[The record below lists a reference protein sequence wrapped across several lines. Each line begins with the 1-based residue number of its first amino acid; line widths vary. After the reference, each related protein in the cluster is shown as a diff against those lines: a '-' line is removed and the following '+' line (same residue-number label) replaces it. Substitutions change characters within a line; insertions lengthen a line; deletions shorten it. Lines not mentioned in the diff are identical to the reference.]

1 MEAGDLAA
9 AAAAAKSMQSVEQH
23 EPVVVAPG
31 QSEFIPLPDDEDIAT
46 SDESEDSGDGA
57 YEFEQPGQQEASS
70 SSWDSDEEPTTHEP
84 IDRNALPVW
93 LARKRQ
99 EGR

>member
-1 MEAGDLAA
+1 MPVL
-9 AAAAAKSMQSVEQH
+9 SVEQH
-23 EPVVVAPG
+23 EPPAVVAPV
-31 QSEFIPLPDDEDIAT
+31 QSEFIPLPDEEDSAT
-46 SDESEDSGDGA
+46 SDESEDSGDGE
-57 YEFEQPGQQEASS
+57 YEFEQPGAQEASS